1 MANIKSAKKRAKTNE
16 KRRKINLAR
25 KSEIKTVVKKY
36 ISAIEE
42 KNVDEAKDLLKL
54 AESKIARATGKG
66 LLKKNTAARKISRL
80 TKKLINLQ
88 K

>member
-1 MANIKSAKKRAKTNE
+1 MANIKSSKKRARTNE
-16 KRRKINLAR
+16 KKRIINLTR
-25 KSEIKTVVKKY
+25 RSEIKTIVKKY
-36 ISAIEE
+36 ISAIDE
-42 KNVDEAKDLLKL
+42 KNIDTAKDLLKL

-66 LLKKNTAARKISRL
+66 LLKKNTASRKISRL

>member
-1 MANIKSAKKRAKTNE
+1 MANIKSSKKRARTNE
-16 KRRKINLAR
+16 KKRQINLIR
-25 KSEIKTVVKKY
+25 KSEIKTIVKKY
-36 ISAIEE
+36 ISAIDE
-42 KNVDEAKDLLKL
+42 KNTDTAKDLLKL

-66 LLKKNTAARKISRL
+66 LLKKNTASRKISRL